1 MKVVDEVA
9 TIEQIKLLIKSHYDR
24 NDERFKTTVL
34 QIAASEAKAGHTT
47 QARELKDLVDRIG
60 KSVIVKLNTGNHLFD
75 VADPNVRL
83 SDMILS
89 STLTGKIDRII
100 LEYRQREKLRKYGL
114 VNRRRI
120 LIEGPSGTG
129 KTMTASAIAGE
140 LSLQVLSVRMDK
152 LISKFMGETS
162 SKLREVFDMIEQ
174 QPGVYLFDEFDAIG
188 ADRTLDN
195 EVGEMR
201 RILNSFLQLIE
212 GEMSDS
218 IIIAATNNNQMLD
231 PALYRRFDDV
241 LTYSLPN
248 EEELYK
254 LFDNKLGA
262 FFGRIC
268 IEDRVIRLAM
278 GLSQAEIS
286 RICDE
291 TIKLSILQ
299 GDSFSNDIL
308 QHIIEERSKAYQI
321 REA

>member
-1 MKVVDEVA
+1 MATVD
-9 TIEQIKLLIKSHYDR
+9 QIKQLVVSHYER

-47 QARELKDLVDRIG
+47 QARELKNLIDKVG
-60 KSVIVKLNTGNHLFD
+60 KNVVVKLNTANPMFD
-75 VADPNVRL
+75 ISEPDICL
-83 SDMILS
+83 SDMVLS
-89 STLTGKIDRII
+89 AELLEKINRII
-100 LEYRQREKLRKYGL
+100 LEYYQREKLRQFGL
-114 VNRRRI
+114 SNRRRI
-120 LIEGPSGTG
+120 WIEGPSGTG
-129 KTMTASAIAGE
+129 KTMTASAVAAE
-140 LSLQVLSVRMDK
+140 LGLSVFTVRMDK

-162 SKLREVFDMIEQ
+162 SKLREVFDIIEQ

-212 GEMSDS
+212 WDVSDS

-231 PALYRRFDDV
+231 QALYRRFDDV

-248 EEELYK
+248 EEERLK
-254 LFDNKLGA
+254 LFKNKLGS
-262 FFGRIC
+262 FFGNVVINNHTIC
-268 IEDRVIRLAM
+268 ASK

-291 TIKLSILQ
+291 LIKASILH
-299 GDSFSNDIL
+299 GDTFSNQIL
-308 QHIIEERSKAYQI
+308 QDLIVERNKAYQS